1 MKAVARPSSGFTLLE
16 LLVAVALFAIASA
29 LAYGGLRAIVKAQ
42 EQEVAFK
49 SRLARLQF
57 AMGLLERDVSS
68 AARRGIRDGYGV
80 PHPAFEGEGQKLELT
95 RHGLGNALALPRA
108 EMERVAWVKRD
119 SRLLRVR
126 WPVLDRAPGTKP
138 IEDELLDGVDRI
150 EWVYLDARG
159 KPLRQW
165 PPTQTD
171 AQVFPRAVEL
181 TLDVQG
187 FGELRRVLELPLEP
201 PP

>member
-126 WPVLDRAPGTKP
+126 WSTLDRAPGTNP

-150 EWVYLDARG
+150 EWAYLDARS
-159 KPLRQW
+159 KSHRQW
-165 PPTQTD
+165 PPTQGD

-201 PP
+201 SP